1 MTYSEAIS
9 KRIYN
14 LIRDKEITI
23 NRLATL
29 SKLKQSTVDNIVK
42 CNTKNP
48 GIKSLHRI
56 AQGLQITISE
66 LLDFPDMNNEEFEDD

>member
-1 MTYSEAIS
+1 LTYSEAIS
-9 KRIYN
+9 KRIYE

-29 SKLKQSTVDNIVK
+29 SGLKQSTVDNIVK

-48 GIKSLHRI
+48 GVKSLHRI
-56 AQGLQITISE
+56 AL
-66 LLDFPDMNNEEFEDD
+66 